1 MFSIKVKRNN
11 KFEVFHTKNP
21 EFIVGRAS
29 DCDIAIPSDVI
40 SRHHLK
46 IAMTVDEMF
55 IMDLKSANG
64 TFINGQRLDPQKPY
78 VITEKDLIRL
88 GNMPD
93 EIQIYDVREQQDVLD
108 SADIKPTANNVPK
121 PPQPKAPLKLT
132 AVPPVMSLQEVS
144 KKVEAIIEGAK
155 KKAREI
161 IDMADAESEAKM
173 NKTIESAENIIR
185 DAKEQA
191 TKIVINAEE
200 STKVIIKKAKFD
212 AETIV
217 EKANVQAKHI
227 VNKSVAEAEL
237 AVEEGRRRG
246 ESLVSSELLQIENE
260 KIKLK
265 EIWLEEEKKLRAEFN
280 KVKEDELEKHKKFIF
295 EEKEKIRKEIDEKR
309 TAFAKE
315 LLKKQET
322 LRIEESDV
330 LSKKYILENEI
341 EALQQKEE
349 QLKGEYAQKS
359 LALKIKYEEEKSKS
373 EVEIAEMKKK
383 YNDEIEVYKK
393 KEMDRVI
400 AQLRQEQSLLNENKK
415 IQAVQTSY
423 SLKRAVVGVLD
434 QELGKFLEQEQI
446 NDLLQK
452 ISAQV
457 DKTTQSIEE
466 EKVESAA
473 QVIELSTEK
482 KVQKR
487 SSKTAA
493 VFGLSACIAALLVF
507 AFWDSILDSVKKSE
521 SYAKFMFDKMQI
533 ESVYIPIQSE
543 QWRNTYHERVLYLK
557 DYVDFKTNQL
567 YMDKWTQHLTNV
579 ENARSLKLTEDE
591 MIQFLAREINLVN
604 QIASL
609 QKTIDARQLELG
621 IAKLRNAEE
630 EANADFIKI
639 LKSKDNLQVVQD
651 WEKQFVMEHMS
662 RMRAQR
668 LPTNQKSDIK

>member
-1 MFSIKVKRNN
+1 MFSIKIKRNN

-46 IAMTVDEMF
+46 IAMTPEEMF

-78 VITEKDLIRL
+78 VITEKDSIRL

-93 EIQIYDVREQQDVLD
+93 EIQIYDVREQHEILD
-108 SADIKPTANNVPK
+108 SVDVKPSSPVSSNNAAK
-121 PPQPKAPLKLT
+121 SPQPKAPLKLT

-161 IDMADAESEAKM
+161 IDTADAESEAKM
-173 NKTIESAENIIR
+173 NKTIENAENIIR

-191 TKIVINAEE
+191 AKIVINAEE

-217 EKANVQAKHI
+217 EKATVQAKHI

-246 ESLVSSELLQIENE
+246 ESLVSNELLQIENE

-280 KVKEDELEKHKKFIF
+280 KMKDDELEKHKKFIF

-359 LALKIKYEEEKSKS
+359 LALKIKYEEEKGKS
-373 EVEIAEMKKK
+373 EVEIAELKKK
-383 YNDEIEVYKK
+383 YNEEIELYKK

-423 SLKRAVVGVLD
+423 SLKKAVVGVLD

-457 DKTTQSIEE
+457 DKTTQIIEE
-466 EKVESAA
+466 EKVETAA
-473 QVIELSTEK
+473 QVIEFSTEK

-493 VFGLSACIAALLVF
+493 IFGLSACVAALLVF
-507 AFWDSILDSVKKSE
+507 AFWDSILDSVRKSE

-533 ESVYIPIQSE
+533 ESVYIPIQGE
-543 QWRNTYHERVLYLK
+543 QWRNTYHERILYLK
-557 DYVDFKTNQL
+557 DYTDFKTNQL

-630 EANADFIKI
+630 EANEDFIRI
-639 LKSKDNLQVVQD
+639 LKSKDSLQVVRE
-651 WEKQFVMEHMS
+651 WEKQFVTEHMA
-662 RMRAQR
+662 RMRQQR
-668 LPTNQKSDIK
+668 LPTNQK